1 MTTVII
7 GAGQAASELA
17 TALRQQGYGEKI
29 IMLGDEPYPPYRRP
43 PLSKTFLAGEGSIE
57 SLYLKSPEGYA
68 KANVDCEFGVTVT
81 AVDRVA
87 RSVTLA
93 DGRAI
98 HYDKLAFATG
108 GRVRKLTMPG
118 ADKPNVFYIRNIADI
133 LNLRRRCQ
141 AGQRLTIIGGG
152 FIGLEVA
159 AVGIKMGLKV
169 TVLESLPRVLARVT
183 APEMSAFYERSHR
196 EHGVDLR
203 TGVSMALLEGA
214 AEVSA
219 IVLSDGSRIA
229 TDIVVVGIGL
239 IPNIELAAAA
249 GLEVTSGIVVDE
261 HARTSDPDIVAT
273 GDCADLDHGF
283 LKRRLRLE
291 SVQNA
296 VEQSR
301 VAAASI
307 CGKPVV
313 YNAVPWF
320 WSDQYDL
327 KLQMAGVSQGY
338 DQIVIRGHMS
348 KKSFSAL
355 YLQSGVLIA
364 VDAVNRAA
372 DFMAGKRLVGERA
385 KPDPRVLADEAVPLK
400 TLVASAAAS

>member
-1 MTTVII
+1 
-7 GAGQAASELA
+7 
-17 TALRQQGYGEKI
+17 
-29 IMLGDEPYPPYRRP
+29 
-43 PLSKTFLAGEGSIE
+43 
-57 SLYLKSPEGYA
+57 
-68 KANVDCEFGVTVT
+68 
-81 AVDRVA
+81 
-87 RSVTLA
+87 
-93 DGRAI
+93 
-98 HYDKLAFATG
+98 
-108 GRVRKLTMPG
+108 
-118 ADKPNVFYIRNIADI
+118 
-133 LNLRRRCQ
+133 
-141 AGQRLTIIGGG
+141 
-152 FIGLEVA
+152 
-159 AVGIKMGLKV
+159 
-169 TVLESLPRVLARVT
+169 
-183 APEMSAFYERSHR
+183 MSAFYERSHR